1 MLLLSKGIKW
11 LKEKLKLYQ
20 RQSHKSNALCRLYSA
35 EIPHPLEKRAVF
47 SFCISYR
54 DNKDAHELLRIIW
67 DLLSEEMNSDGPGLS
82 QQWIKVV
89 SNWRLPGTDFT
100 RISEFC
106 CLFEGEIWHR
116 RMCQQKNFLAR
127 TVVFEARSM
136 PLHHWNKTKFCL
148 LLGSSALFVCFWTRS
163 TALQCCCPWHGDEKR
178 VSCCRTGGGGWA
190 ARDGGKAANHV
201 QVTARVSPPGPVP
214 VHAGNG
220 DGELGNSCTY
230 LFLQFSSML
239 IPHLWADGH
248 KNLKW
253 MKFSH
258 RDLSCVLLTS
268 AEVCPQ

>member
-1 MLLLSKGIKW
+1 MSLQPERNSSSLSRRKLNYSDNWTEQQWKSMLLLSKGIKW

-47 SFCISYR
+47 SFCVSYR

-116 RMCQQKNFLAR
+116 RMCQQNNFLAR

-136 PLHHWNKTKFCL
+136 PLHH
-148 LLGSSALFVCFWTRS
+148 
-163 TALQCCCPWHGDEKR
+163 
-178 VSCCRTGGGGWA
+178 
-190 ARDGGKAANHV
+190 
-201 QVTARVSPPGPVP
+201 
-214 VHAGNG
+214 
-220 DGELGNSCTY
+220 
-230 LFLQFSSML
+230 
-239 IPHLWADGH
+239 
-248 KNLKW
+248 
-253 MKFSH
+253 
-258 RDLSCVLLTS
+258 
-268 AEVCPQ
+268 